1 MVVCYVGEVDSS
13 RKLNVNTSIPNSSLL
28 KKILSEFLAF
38 LKVNKLDGK
47 ITSFHNIED
56 FYCKREWVVL
66 EDTRES
72 LKKEPKYIENIP
84 LKELSKE
91 IQLQYPDLLLAD
103 IYHVFPQI
111 LGKIYNFLLSEREAI
126 NVDYYYILG
135 DYINFI
141 PENKKPLSF
150 DQFAEHISF
159 FEEVIGKT
167 LEHVN
172 KKYADFQFSF
182 TWKIPYS
189 FKEKWEPLDVDNRIF
204 IKKEDDYI
212 AIEWKYN
219 DWYILDK
226 FYHAADDLKII
237 LNILEITGCY
247 RLNDFDKSFWG
258 WSTYPSHKEFS
269 PPDFTH
275 TKLIEHDIGLYI
287 SYFKDHLSK
296 FIVSDIFYINFDYFY
311 LLSTKLRQ
319 TKLIT
324 ASNFFWTQRYR
335 FDSQEFLSYWQ
346 AIEIMLWSPELN
358 IKNELKA
365 KFELLF
371 PDINPIEDLW
381 KIRNWIVHNGV
392 LTVSKEDLTLVQS
405 VSKSLLLKLI
415 TANYK

>member
-1 MVVCYVGEVDSS
+1 MAFWYVGEIDPSL
-13 RKLNVNTSIPNSSLL
+13 KLNVNTSISNSSLL
-28 KKILSEFLAF
+28 KKILSEFLVF
-38 LKVNKLDGK
+38 LKENNLDRK
-47 ITSFHNIED
+47 ITSSQDIEN
-56 FYCKREWVVL
+56 FYSKTEWVVL
-66 EDTRES
+66 EDTRENF
-72 LKKEPKYIENIP
+72 KREPRYIENP
-84 LKELSKE
+84 SLKELSKE
-91 IQLQYPDLLLAD
+91 IQLQYPELRLAD
-103 IYHVFPQI
+103 IYHILPQI

-219 DWYILDK
+219 AWYILDK

-346 AIEIMLWSPELN
+346 AIEIMLWSPESN